1 MKNLILIFTVFLA
14 ACSGGQK
21 ATQSPEKKAYKNE
34 RVQFFSNGLKVY
46 FIQDDTL
53 PKIEMQMLIPVSA
66 SHEPKELPGLH
77 AMTARVLVKGTVKK
91 SALEIADLFSD
102 SGSDF
107 HMSPGYDF
115 TMAESAAL
123 VTEFPKVLDLVI
135 EVLTQPTF
143 PVDEISRERELMLV
157 QLQGRKDRS
166 GPWADYIMNQT
177 FYQGH
182 EYGQDLLGTAESLK
196 KIKRED
202 LLSYYKKYYQPTPSI
217 LAVSGRLTPEIEKM
231 IQEKFETWKSTSP
244 IEKKSV
250 PFIAKNDRPRKVKI
264 ETPHKAQTE
273 IRIIQPG
280 IPRTHPD
287 FLKYRI
293 ANEILGGS
301 FASRLNQKI
310 RDDLGLTYSIG
321 SYLDPKASGGAWVIS
336 TFSKNETA
344 EKTITE
350 IQAVVQNFAK
360 NGITKDELNAAKN
373 LAKAQLP
380 RSLETSDKLAYN
392 LIVLDYY
399 GLGAQYLIQFNKT
412 IDAITVQ
419 DVNALVK
426 NYFKPEQLEIMSF
439 N

>member
-1 MKNLILIFTVFLA
+1 MKNLILVATLFLA

-21 ATQSPEKKAYKNE
+21 ASQSAEKKAYKNE
-34 RVQFFSNGLKVY
+34 RVQYFSNGLKVY

-53 PKIEMQMLIPVSA
+53 PKIEMQMLIPVGA

-77 AMTARVLVKGTVKK
+77 GLTARVLVKGTAKK
-91 SALEIADLFSD
+91 NALELADLFSD

-107 HMSPGYDF
+107 DVSAGYDF
-115 TMAESAAL
+115 TMASSSAL
-123 VTEFPKVLDLVI
+123 VTEFPKILELVVEI
-135 EVLTQPTF
+135 LTQPTF
-143 PVDEISRERELMLV
+143 PVEEINRQRDLMLV
-157 QLQGRKDRS
+157 QLKGRKDRS

-182 EYGQDLLGTAESLK
+182 EYGQDLLGNEESLK

-202 LLSYYKKYYQPTPSI
+202 LLNYYKKYYQPTPSI

-301 FASRLNQKI
+301 FASRLNQRV

-321 SYLDPKASGGAWVIS
+321 SYLDPKANGGAWVIS

-350 IQAVVQNFAK
+350 VQAVVQNFAK

-392 LIVLDYY
+392 LLVLDYY

-412 IDAITVQ
+412 IEDITVQ
-419 DVNALVK
+419 DINVLVK

>member
-21 ATQSPEKKAYKNE
+21 VSQNTEKKTYKNE

-46 FIQDDTL
+46 FIQDDNL
-53 PKIEMQMLIPVSA
+53 PKIEMQMLIPVGVG
-66 SHEPKELPGLH
+66 HEPKEFSGLH
-77 AMTARVLVKGTVKK
+77 ALTARVLDKGTQNKK
-91 SALEIADLFSD
+91 ALEIADQFAD

-107 HMSPGYDF
+107 DISAGYDF
-115 TMAESAAL
+115 TMAATSAL
-123 VTEFPKVLDLVI
+123 VTEFPKVLNLFI
-135 EVLTQPTF
+135 EILTQPVF
-143 PVDEISRERELMLV
+143 PQEEINRERELMIV

-166 GPWADYIMNQT
+166 GPWADYVMNQT

-182 EYGQDLLGTAESLK
+182 EYGQDLLGTPQSLK
-196 KIKRED
+196 KIKKEK
-202 LLSYYKKYYQPTPSI
+202 LLQFYKKYYQPQPSI
-217 LAVSGRLTPEIEKM
+217 LAVSGRLTPEIEKL
-231 IQEKFETWKSTSP
+231 IQEKFETWKNESP
-244 IEKKSV
+244 IPKKSV
-250 PFIAKNDRPRKVKI
+250 LFNAKTDRLRKVKI

-273 IRIIQPG
+273 IRIIQQG

-321 SYLDPKASGGAWVIS
+321 SYLDPRASGGAWVVS

-344 EKTITE
+344 EKTISE
-350 IQAVVQNFAK
+350 IQTLIQNFAK

-392 LIVLDYY
+392 LLLLDFY
-399 GLGAQYLIQFNKT
+399 GLGAQYLIQFNQK

-419 DVNALVK
+419 DVNAVVK